1 MDTDY
6 LQTAKNY
13 LYMLA
18 GMAYCVRVLALEKLL
33 LEGQRDT
40 QTE

>member
-1 MDTDY
+1 VALSTSLVQFLAVLRINLEIAY

-18 GMAYCVRVLALEKLL
+18 GTVYCI
-33 LEGQRDT
+33 
-40 QTE
+40 